1 MKTSFKKGISFGLT
15 SAVITTLGLLVG
27 LNSST
32 GSRLAIISGILIIA
46 IADAFSDALGI
57 HVSEESNERN
67 SSRHVWEATL
77 VTFLSKLI
85 FALTFII
92 PFLFFDLTLSTF
104 VAIAWGMFLLVF
116 LSYKIG
122 KKGSKIPW
130 EVILEHLTIAIV
142 VIFASYY
149 LGKLIS
155 ILLV

>member
-1 MKTSFKKGISFGLT
+1 MKTSIKKGLSFGLT

-32 GSRLAIISGILIIA
+32 GSKLAIISGILIIA

-67 SSRHVWEATL
+67 SSRHVWEATI
-77 VTFLSKLI
+77 VTFLAKLI

-92 PFLFFDLTLSTF
+92 PFLFFGLNISTII
-104 VAIAWGMFLLVF
+104 AIVWGMLLLII

-122 KKGSKIPW
+122 KKDKKIPW
-130 EVILEHLTIAIV
+130 EVIIEHLTIAV
-142 VIFASYY
+142 VVVLASYY
-149 LGKLIS
+149 LGALINN
-155 ILLV
+155 LVV